1 MCSNLSN
8 LVNSLPVIKDHEKC
22 LDEKTIKG
30 LIKKFPNTYNF
41 CKGDI
46 NKFVMLLRKGVYP
59 YEYMESWE
67 KFDETSLTSKKD
79 FYSKLFLEDISDS
92 DYEHAKKVFKRYCKN
107 MGDYHDLY
115 VQTDTLL
122 LADVYK
128 NFRNKCLEI
137 YGLDPSYF
145 YSAPGL
151 AWQACLKKNG
161 VKLELLTDIDMLL
174 MIENSI
180 RGGMC
185 QAIYGYAKS
194 NNKYMKNYDKNQ
206 ESSYLEYLDA
216 NNLYGWTMCKKL
228 LINGFKWVTKLDK
241 FNEDFIKN
249 YNENSN
255 VECFL
260 DVDVEYPINLHEMHG
275 DLPFLPDRKKY

>member
-1 MCSNLSN
+1 
-8 LVNSLPVIKDHEKC
+8 
-22 LDEKTIKG
+22 
-30 LIKKFPNTYNF
+30 
-41 CKGDI
+41 
-46 NKFVMLLRKGVYP
+46 
-59 YEYMESWE
+59 
-67 KFDETSLTSKKD
+67 
-79 FYSKLFLEDISDS
+79 
-92 DYEHAKKVFKRYCKN
+92 

-151 AWQACLKKNG
+151 AWQACFKKNG

-185 QAIYGYAKS
+185 QAIYRYAKS
-194 NNKYMKNYDKNQ
+194 NNKYMKNYYKNQ

-216 NNLYGWTMCKKL
+216 NNLYGWAMCKKL

-255 VECFL
+255 VGCFL
-260 DVDVEYPINLHEMHG
+260 DVDVEYPRNLHEMHG
-275 DLPFLPDRKKY
+275 DLPFLPDRKKI